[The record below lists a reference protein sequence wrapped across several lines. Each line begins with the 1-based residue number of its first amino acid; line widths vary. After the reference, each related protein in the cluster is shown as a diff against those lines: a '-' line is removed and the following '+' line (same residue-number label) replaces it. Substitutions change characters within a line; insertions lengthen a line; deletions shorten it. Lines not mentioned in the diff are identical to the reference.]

1 MVWVSWGELRQGSE
15 QCERGQCKSPAVSAL
30 VVQMVGFARV
40 AVEPCF
46 AANIGNSLL

>member
-1 MVWVSWGELRQGSE
+1 MGWVSWGEPRQGSE
-15 QCERGQCKSPAVSAL
+15 QCERGQCESPAVSAL
-30 VVQMVGFARV
+30 VVQMIGLSRV